1 MFSSARKSEDLGEI
15 SPDYTPAS
23 GVKHSSAKPD
33 VEFFNENDD
42 ENCGGSEDWKIKPF
56 KASYSGSMLQV
67 HSNADVLKNSHTYL
81 SPRFNVKQYN
91 SSQPKF
97 KEKLSGNTNK
107 QSPEQ
112 LHADAKVSSH
122 L

>member
-1 MFSSARKSEDLGEI
+1 MVSARKSEDIGDI

-23 GVKHSSAKPD
+23 GVKHTGARPD
-33 VEFFNENDD
+33 VEFLSDNDD
-42 ENCGGSEDWKIKPF
+42 GSRGGSADWRIKPF
-56 KASYSGSMLQV
+56 KVSYSGSTLQV
-67 HSNADVLKNSHTYL
+67 PSNADAPKGSHTYL

-97 KEKLSGNTNK
+97 KEKLSSDADR
-107 QSPEQ
+107 QSSEQ
-112 LHADAKVSSH
+112 LQTDAKGSNH